1 MDGLAIAASLVEIR
15 RTAEGGLVR
24 TVHEPRPGFFLF
36 GVYGAGNCTLLVC
49 PRDAAIRCTSL
60 SFRNPER
67 PSSFVMQV
75 RKHVRGA
82 RIRAIRQSGWE
93 RTVFM
98 DVVHSEGGERHEATL
113 VAELTGLRGNL
124 LLIEGGIVIGSL
136 RRDPRNPI
144 GQSYTPV
151 TAQEKEDPRSVSVET
166 LAGILSLDG
175 TARALAVNLHGVG
188 RQTAEDL
195 FTLASASRSD
205 APWPARVADALRT
218 VLAHVEDPKP
228 HFDADLGKATF
239 YPLPDQTVSTV
250 SFGEALDRSAREQVA
265 DDAVGEDRTVRDR
278 ILQAIARGT
287 RTARSL
293 RQWLD
298 AAENAAELRHRADF
312 LMLHAVDLGR
322 GTTAVAGEDL
332 VRDEW
337 LSFPVSPRM
346 NAIENAQNLYKKA
359 RKLDRGRP
367 TVAARL
373 RRIEADL
380 VRLQAALQDLE
391 SGRGVDAATEELV
404 ARRSSQKAPPAASSP
419 REFDV
424 DGYTILVGRSA
435 AQNDELTR
443 RARPSDLW
451 LHARDASGSHVIV
464 CRKDQSET
472 PAHVVL
478 EAARLAAR
486 YSKADRRGKVAV
498 VCTEARHVRKPRGGA
513 PGLAIVTNESTLT
526 VELEETQ

>member
-1 MDGLAIAASLVEIR
+1 MDGLAIGASLVEIR

-24 TVHEPRPGFFLF
+24 TVHEPQPGLFLF

-67 PSSFVMQV
+67 PTSFVMQV

-82 RIRAIRQSGWE
+82 RIRALRQSGWE
-93 RTVFM
+93 RTVLM
-98 DVVHSEGGERHEATL
+98 DVVRSEGGERHEATL

-124 LLIEGGIVIGSL
+124 LLIEGGIVVGSF

-144 GQSYTPV
+144 GQPYTPL
-151 TAQEKEDPRSVSVET
+151 TSQEKEDPRTVSAET
-166 LAGILSLDG
+166 LSEILSLDG
-175 TARALAVNLHGVG
+175 TARALAGNVHGVG
-188 RQTAEDL
+188 RQTAEDV
-195 FTLASASRSD
+195 LALAAASGSD
-205 APWPARVADALRT
+205 AALSVRVAEALRS

-228 HFDADLGKATF
+228 HFDAALGRAAF
-239 YPLPDQTVSTV
+239 YRPPGQAASTA
-250 SFGEALDRSAREQVA
+250 SFGEALDRSVRERVA
-265 DDAVGEDRTVRDR
+265 SDAVGEDRTVRDR

-293 RQWLD
+293 RQWLA

-322 GTTAVAGEDL
+322 GTAAVAGADL

-346 NAIENAQNLYKKA
+346 NGIENAQHFYKKA

-373 RRIEADL
+373 RRVEADL
-380 VRLQAALQDLE
+380 ARLQSALQDLE
-391 SGRGVDAATEELV
+391 SGRGVDAAAEALV
-404 ARRSSQKAPPAASSP
+404 DRRSSQKASPPASSP

-435 AQNDELTR
+435 RQNDELTR
-443 RARPSDLW
+443 RARPHDLW
-451 LHARDASGSHVIV
+451 LHARDVSGSHVIV
-464 CRKDQSET
+464 CRKDQTET

-526 VELEETQ
+526 VKLEETQ